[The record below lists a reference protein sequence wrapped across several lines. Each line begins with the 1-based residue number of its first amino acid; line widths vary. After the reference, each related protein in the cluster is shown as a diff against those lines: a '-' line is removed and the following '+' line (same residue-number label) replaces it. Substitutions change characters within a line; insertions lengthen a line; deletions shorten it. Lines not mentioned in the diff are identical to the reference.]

1 MKRLRA
7 RALALAAGAAL
18 VMVPAQAHAVSFL
31 GEKFLALGGSVTV
44 RYIGSSAA
52 YFNTMQWFRNGYGAV
67 NYTGTVVDY
76 SNSGTVDDLFY
87 SQNGYKLDGTPVSGT
102 APGSTVVLG
111 GGYSFGVGEEVLLG
125 LFVHNEYDAGPG
137 GANWKTQ
144 DADDFT
150 YFSGPMSRNKDSR
163 FHLLI
168 TDLGGGTFQ
177 FKGGWEDTEN
187 GGDED
192 YNDMEFEISGVTVTP
207 EPVSMALMATGL
219 AGMAG
224 AALRRRRRPNRT
236 LTPV

>member
-1 MKRLRA
+1 MKRMRA

-18 VMVPAQAHAVSFL
+18 LVLPGQAHAVSFL
-31 GEKFLALGGSVTV
+31 GEKFIALGGSVTV
-44 RYIGSSAA
+44 RYLGSSAA

-67 NYTGTVVDY
+67 NYTGNVVDY
-76 SNSGTVDDLFY
+76 TNSGTVDDLFY
-87 SQNGYKLDGTPVSGT
+87 NKDAFKLDGTPVSAT
-102 APGSTVVLG
+102 VPGSTVVLG

-125 LFVHNEYDAGPG
+125 LFVHNEYDNTG
-137 GANWKTQ
+137 NQWKTQ

-150 YFSGPMSRNKDSR
+150 YFSGPMSRNKDNR

-177 FKGGWEDTEN
+177 FRGGWEDTQN

-192 YNDMEFEISGVTVTP
+192 YNDVEFEISGVTVTP

-236 LTPV
+236 LPPV